1 MKIAQLKAAEEWFS
15 TPASQWILSL
25 LIFCTL
31 VLALLWAKGILCN
44 YLATANL
51 RLPPQLQR
59 FLANGVKS
67 ISPVLLMLLCLDVS
81 TNFLVLPP
89 SLHLIFSKLPLLAIL
104 FQVGVWIK
112 PLTQIS
118 LEAYVETH
126 HIETDRLA
134 FKTLMGPIS
143 IVIVGISWLLLAL
156 TALASLNV
164 NITGLLTGLG
174 IGGVAI
180 ALAVKNILED
190 LFSAFSI
197 VLDKPFVV
205 GDLIEVSSKEMGIV
219 EHIGLKTTRISA
231 VGGEQ
236 IIITNT
242 DLLASRIRNHRFVQK
257 RRVSLIITVDY
268 QTPVEQLQNIPQW
281 ITEALEHQSE
291 HLSLDRVHLA
301 NLGPIGYEFEL
312 IYFVD
317 TADYVV
323 FMDTK
328 QQLLLTLLTTFQQQ
342 DIHIASQ
349 PTALSSKPTGG

>member
-31 VLALLWAKGILCN
+31 VLVLLWTKNIVYN
-44 YLATANL
+44 YLVTANL
-51 RLPPQLQR
+51 RLPPKLQR

-89 SLHLIFSKLPLLAIL
+89 SLHLIFNKLPLLAIL

-126 HIETDRLA
+126 HLETDRLA

-205 GDLIEVSSKEMGIV
+205 GDLIEVNSKEMGIV

-301 NLGPIGYEFEL
+301 NLGSIGYEFEL